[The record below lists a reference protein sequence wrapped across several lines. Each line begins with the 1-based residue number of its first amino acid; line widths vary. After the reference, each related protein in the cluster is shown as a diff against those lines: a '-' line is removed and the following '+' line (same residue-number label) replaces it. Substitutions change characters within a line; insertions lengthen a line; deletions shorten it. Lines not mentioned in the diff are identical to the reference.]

1 MIELICMTGKVS
13 LYRKHNSS
21 IVVAVVAGRRWRK
34 GMVVTMGMNARDGA
48 ADVKSGR
55 AEMQAWVMWRLKA
68 GLLGIAVLLLWC
80 AAAAA
85 SAKVGAAPRR
95 KGASHPHHTL
105 PPTVTAL
112 LKLFFWIFLFSEKRQ
127 KMGWRGSRAC
137 PLMRGRRESL
147 RGLAEIAIFLR
158 GQCCLG

>member
-1 MIELICMTGKVS
+1 MIELICMTGEVS

-34 GMVVTMGMNARDGA
+34 GMVVTMGMKARDGA

-95 KGASHPHHTL
+95 KGASHPHNTF

-112 LKLFFWIFLFSEKRQ
+112 LSCFSGFSSFPKKDKRWA
-127 KMGWRGSRAC
+127 GGGAARV
-137 PLMRGRRESL
+137 L
-147 RGLAEIAIFLR
+147 
-158 GQCCLG
+158 